1 MAPRRSDVSVCASC
15 SPVAIPRASS
25 RGGLL
30 VAPSGR
36 HPKGEMHAAKTFCV
50 PQKLSSPPFSCRP
63 AVAPL
68 PFAAR
73 ELTREMDNHHHRR
86 KPGCTHETSTS
97 KPPLKNLPGRWG
109 KNKTLFLSHGSGWL
123 RPLR

>member
-1 MAPRRSDVSVCASC
+1 
-15 SPVAIPRASS
+15 
-25 RGGLL
+25 
-30 VAPSGR
+30 
-36 HPKGEMHAAKTFCV
+36 
-50 PQKLSSPPFSCRP
+50 
-63 AVAPL
+63 L

-109 KNKTLFLSHGSGWL
+109 KTVSYTILVAETKKL
-123 RPLR
+123 